1 MARSYKR
8 DANGRFASGGG
19 GGGGGK
25 GKGKGK
31 AAASAAKPGPRA
43 GQIARASQRA
53 KQNLKRGEGEVM
65 YAPRP
70 GGSSARTVR
79 RAQSALNRYRDS
91 ASGPAGRTPKASGK
105 KASKPAAK
113 APAAKMGKAAPNK
126 AKAAYKAATSKAREA
141 KMLAGGRTSSKG
153 LGKRQDVG
161 AQRIRASVKAVQAAQ
176 SKVRAMEKKRGV
188 SGRKRKG

>member
-31 AAASAAKPGPRA
+31 AAASAAKPGPR
-43 GQIARASQRA
+43 I
-53 KQNLKRGEGEVM
+53 
-65 YAPRP
+65 
-70 GGSSARTVR
+70 GGK
-79 RAQSALNRYRDS
+79 
-91 ASGPAGRTPKASGK
+91 ASGPKLGGKRPGTSAPAGSVPKRMFDRSMGATRGMGK
-105 KASKPAAK
+105 GTKVAASKPAAK